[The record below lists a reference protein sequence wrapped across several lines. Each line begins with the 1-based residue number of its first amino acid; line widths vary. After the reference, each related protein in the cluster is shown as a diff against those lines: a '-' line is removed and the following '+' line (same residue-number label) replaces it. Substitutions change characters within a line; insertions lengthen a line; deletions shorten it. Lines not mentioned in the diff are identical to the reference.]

1 MIKAVTFDLWNTLI
15 SYKDYASLRIAYLAT
30 LLDKEKLGFDR
41 EVVRQAYTSVQDYW
55 RLNPLKEHRFVPAK
69 DRVEMI
75 LDKLGAE
82 VGQDVKSAI
91 VRYFEEILLEDPP
104 GLHDGAKLTLES
116 LYGKYP
122 IGLIS
127 DSGLTPGGVLRRA
140 LKLRGI
146 LRFFHFTIFSDE
158 AGYNKPNP
166 IIFKQAL
173 KLLGVQP
180 KEIIHVGD
188 LPETDIAGAKGM
200 GMLTVWINRDEEV
213 PLDKSFCP
221 DYQIDQ
227 LPELLTLF
235 ERSAHSRK
243 TRGVLKSPRM
253 DHKTQIDKC

>member
-15 SYKDYASLRIAYLAT
+15 SYKDYASLRIAYLTA
-30 LLDKEKLGFDR
+30 LLHKEKLGHER

-75 LDKLGAE
+75 LRKLG
-82 VGQDVKSAI
+82 VKVDQDVRLAI
-91 VRYFEEILLEDPP
+91 VRYFEEVLLEDPP
-104 GLHDGAKLTLES
+104 TLHDGVKVTLES

-127 DSGLTPGGVLRRA
+127 DSGLTPGRILRRVLA
-140 LKLRGI
+140 VRGI
-146 LRFFHFTIFSDE
+146 LKFFRFTIFSDE
-158 AGYNKPNP
+158 VGYNKPNP

-173 KLLGVQP
+173 KLLGAQP

-188 LPETDIAGAKGM
+188 LPETDITGAKRM

-227 LPELLTLF
+227 LPELLALL
-235 ERSAHSRK
+235 ERLVS
-243 TRGVLKSPRM
+243 SP
-253 DHKTQIDKC
+253 KAE

>member
-15 SYKDYASLRIAYLAT
+15 SYKDYASLRIAYLTA
-30 LLDKEKLGFDR
+30 LLHKEKLGHKR

-75 LDKLGAE
+75 LRKLG
-82 VGQDVKSAI
+82 VKVDQDVRLAI
-91 VRYFEEILLEDPP
+91 VRYFEEVLLEDPP
-104 GLHDGAKLTLES
+104 TLHDGVKVTLES

-127 DSGLTPGGVLRRA
+127 DSGLTPGRILRRVLA
-140 LKLRGI
+140 VRGI
-146 LRFFHFTIFSDE
+146 LKFFRFTIFSDE
-158 AGYNKPNP
+158 VGYNKPNP

-173 KLLGVQP
+173 KLLGAQP

-188 LPETDIAGAKGM
+188 LPETDITGAKRM

-227 LPELLTLF
+227 LPELLALL
-235 ERSAHSRK
+235 ERLVS
-243 TRGVLKSPRM
+243 SP
-253 DHKTQIDKC
+253 KAE

>member
-1 MIKAVTFDLWNTLI
+1 MIKAVTLDLWNTLI
-15 SYKDYASLRIAYLAT
+15 SYGDYASLRIAYLAT
-30 LLDKEKLGFDR
+30 LLRKEKLDFDR
-41 EVVRQAYTSVQDYW
+41 EVIRQAYTSVQEHW
-55 RLNPLKEHRFVPAK
+55 RLNPLKEYRFVPVK

-75 LDKLGAE
+75 LDELDVK
-82 VGQDVKSAI
+82 VGQDVKLAT
-91 VRYFEEILLEDPP
+91 VRYFEEVLLEDPP
-104 GLHDGAKLTLES
+104 TLHEGVKLTLES

-127 DSGLTPGGVLRRA
+127 DSGLTPGRVLRRV

-146 LRFFHFTIFSDE
+146 LRFFRFTIFSNE
-158 AGYNKPNP
+158 VGYNKPSP
-166 IIFKQAL
+166 LIFKQAL

-200 GMLTVWINRDEEV
+200 GMLTVWVNRDEEV
-213 PLDKSFCP
+213 PIDKSFCP

-227 LPELLTLF
+227 LPELLALLGKLAF
-235 ERSAHSRK
+235 SRK

-253 DHKTQIDKC
+253 DPKTRIDS